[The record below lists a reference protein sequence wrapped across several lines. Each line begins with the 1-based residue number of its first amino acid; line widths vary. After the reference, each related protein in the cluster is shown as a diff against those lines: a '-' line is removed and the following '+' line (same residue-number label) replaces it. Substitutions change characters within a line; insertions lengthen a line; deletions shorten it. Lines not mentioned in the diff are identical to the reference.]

1 MVRVPRIIPVDRSYP
16 MAYLSEGDFVM
27 RYRLSKEAVRDLLR
41 EITPHLQRIRNNRG
55 CSVPYHL
62 QLLVAL
68 RYLATGD
75 LQITMGDCSDMSTAS
90 VSKYVKIVATAI
102 ARLAARYIHFPQP
115 DEALSAVSQFFS
127 LARMPG
133 VIGCIDGSR
142 IKIISPG
149 GDNAKVYRCRKGYM
163 SLNVQG
169 ICDAQMKFT
178 NILCSWP
185 GSTHDARIFE
195 NSRIYTRLEEGQYSG
210 HLLGDSGY
218 GCSSFL
224 LTPLLNPTTE
234 KERKYNSAHIK
245 TRNLIERAF
254 GIWKR
259 RFACLSIPLRTK
271 LATLKVIIKACG
283 ILHNIAIERRLI
295 NDEYELPDEHDDHEH
310 GEERNAAGG
319 PQKRTALIN
328 RWF

>member
-1 MVRVPRIIPVDRSYP
+1 MVRVPRIIPVDRSNP

-27 RYRLSKEAVRDLLR
+27 RYRLSKEAVKDPLR

-90 VSKYVKIVATAI
+90 VK
-102 ARLAARYIHFPQP
+102 
-115 DEALSAVSQFFS
+115 
-127 LARMPG
+127 
-133 VIGCIDGSR
+133 
-142 IKIISPG
+142 
-149 GDNAKVYRCRKGYM
+149 
-163 SLNVQG
+163 
-169 ICDAQMKFT
+169 
-178 NILCSWP
+178 
-185 GSTHDARIFE
+185 
-195 NSRIYTRLEEGQYSG
+195 
-210 HLLGDSGY
+210 
-218 GCSSFL
+218 
-224 LTPLLNPTTE
+224 
-234 KERKYNSAHIK
+234 
-245 TRNLIERAF
+245 
-254 GIWKR
+254 
-259 RFACLSIPLRTK
+259 
-271 LATLKVIIKACG
+271 
-283 ILHNIAIERRLI
+283 RRLI